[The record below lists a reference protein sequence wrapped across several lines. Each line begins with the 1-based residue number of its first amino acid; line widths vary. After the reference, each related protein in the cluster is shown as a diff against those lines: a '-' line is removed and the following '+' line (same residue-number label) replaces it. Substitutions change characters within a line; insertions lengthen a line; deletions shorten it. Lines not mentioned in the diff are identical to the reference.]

1 MLRGVDFVTSNVPGA
16 PVPLFAAGAKILR
29 QFPFG
34 PLSGAGA
41 NITLLSW
48 LDQVCIGVNVDPAAV
63 VDPDAFTECLAEGF
77 DEVIAAG

>member
-1 MLRGVDFVTSNVPGA
+1 MV
-16 PVPLFAAGAKILR
+16 AAGAEIVQ

-34 PLSGAGA
+34 PLSGSAA

-63 VDPDAFTECLAEGF
+63 TDPAAFHTCLEAGF
-77 DEVIAAG
+77 DEVLAAG